1 MPLPLPFFVVR
12 FLQIAFLDYLMKQTI
27 FVFFVI
33 SIFIPL
39 MVYHQTFALQ
49 TKECTA
55 CHISHNGGPT
65 KKPLTELCVTCH
77 RERIEA
83 GEHIVDII
91 PKYPVPKNLP
101 LTKDGKLTCI
111 TCHDPHSKEP
121 MMLRLDTM
129 VLCNQCHK
137 K

>member
-1 MPLPLPFFVVR
+1 
-12 FLQIAFLDYLMKQTI
+12 MKYI
-27 FVFFVI
+27 VFALIII
-33 SIFIPL
+33 SSALIS
-39 MVYHQTFALQ
+39 HQTLALQ
-49 TKECTA
+49 TKECSA
-55 CHISHNGGPT
+55 CHVSHNGGPV

-83 GEHIVDII
+83 GEHIVDIT

-111 TCHDPHSKEP
+111 TCHDPHSQEP
-121 MMLRLDTM
+121 LMLRLEPM
-129 VLCNQCHK
+129 ILCNQCHK